1 MNAAPSIRIR
11 SQLPNL
17 QPTEQR
23 VAAVILEDM
32 SWSVEATAGQLAERA
47 GVGRTSVV
55 RTAQALGYEGYQ
67 QLRVAMTQ
75 ELATLVEA
83 PVTSSASLVVQM
95 QARIDRYA
103 QHLAQLTSLL
113 SEDALEKT
121 IQALVTANRV
131 LVVGNGL
138 SSSLAQDFA
147 GRLSGQGRPAEFV
160 ADALAEQITAR
171 QLDSSSVCVVLSGSG
186 ANRLSLESARAAAEA
201 GATVVGVTSFLGSA
215 LDELA
220 TITLPIPTEDGS
232 FRDELEHTSRVS
244 YQLILELLTEW
255 VASHLQSKNSSAR
268 EAVYSIVGKSLEG

>member
-113 SEDALEKT
+113 SEEALEKT
-121 IQALVTANRV
+121 LQALVTANRV

-138 SSSLAQDFA
+138 SSSLALDFA

-171 QLDSSSVCVVLSGSG
+171 QLDSSSVCLVLSGSG